1 MLVDDYDQYS
11 NEKTDVVVV
20 SRSGSDEPEPALSAA
35 DRTFLSCCSFR
46 VHTCF
51 LSQPVDLFFLLPW
64 PTPCENKAGVRR
76 SEKTSYSTEK
86 LCDRWSRSVVE

>member
-35 DRTFLSCCSFR
+35 DRTFLSCCPFR
-46 VHTCF
+46 AYTCSS
-51 LSQPVDLFFLLPW
+51 LNR
-64 PTPCENKAGVRR
+64 PT
-76 SEKTSYSTEK
+76 
-86 LCDRWSRSVVE
+86 

>member
-35 DRTFLSCCSFR
+35 DRTFLSCCPFR
-46 VHTCF
+46 VYTSF
-51 LSQPVDLFFLLPW
+51 LSQPACLLFVTLADSKRKKSWSEIPR
-64 PTPCENKAGVRR
+64 ENI
-76 SEKTSYSTEK
+76 SH
-86 LCDRWSRSVVE
+86 DRKRPL